1 VEISGN
7 PLTTDARPTRENP
20 VNTMTGH
27 DLPNEMR
34 ASDADRDA
42 VVAALSEHF
51 QAGRLTQ
58 AELDDRIGQALTSRT
73 WGELRK
79 LLADLPATGSGPQIP
94 SGRSA
99 DAHPLPSSGRVA
111 TPLVAALTS
120 LAIAA
125 LVLIVLQSGWGLI
138 WLAIPALIIARKLRH

>member
-1 VEISGN
+1 
-7 PLTTDARPTRENP
+7 

-34 ASDADRDA
+34 PSDADRDA

-79 LLADLPATGSGPQIP
+79 ILTDLPATGSGPQIP
-94 SGRSA
+94 AVSSA
-99 DAHPLPSSGRVA
+99 SAHPLPSRRSAAPLMSGLA
-111 TPLVAALTS
+111 CLAL
-120 LAIAA
+120 A
-125 LVLIVLQSGWGLI
+125 LIVLAVLQSSWGLI
-138 WLAIPALIIARKLRH
+138 WLIVPALIIARRLTHSGGPAELG

>member
-1 VEISGN
+1 
-7 PLTTDARPTRENP
+7 

-79 LLADLPATGSGPQIP
+79 LLADLPGTGSGPRIP
-94 SGRSA
+94 AASSA
-99 DAHPLPSSGRVA
+99 SAHPLPSRRSAAPLMSGLA
-111 TPLVAALTS
+111 CLALALIV
-120 LAIAA
+120 LA
-125 LVLIVLQSGWGLI
+125 VLQSGWGLI
-138 WLAIPALIIARKLRH
+138 WLIVPALIIARRLNHFGGRAQPPSLPGS

>member
-1 VEISGN
+1 
-7 PLTTDARPTRENP
+7 

-79 LLADLPATGSGPQIP
+79 ILTDLPATGSGPQIP
-94 SGRSA
+94 AVSSA
-99 DAHPLPSSGRVA
+99 SAHPLPSRRSAAPLMSGLA
-111 TPLVAALTS
+111 CLAL
-120 LAIAA
+120 A
-125 LVLIVLQSGWGLI
+125 LIVLAVLQSSWGLI
-138 WLAIPALIIARKLRH
+138 WLIVPALIIARRLTHSGGPAELG